1 MDDIKYVVKN
11 SDHVKINQ
19 SIIDSFINTIETKQY
34 RHWSQQDDFFKQLSE
49 KEIILFSFILES
61 INFCFWP
68 NYDWKISYNNKEYF
82 GSDTLLFILLESVKN
97 GVIKLDINE
106 LNKISKDEFYTFM
119 KSNNTYPILM
129 EERYNSFKNT
139 INVIYNK
146 SNFFDELFNIKSD
159 IELEKYIVSNF
170 NSFNDVSEYKG
181 RTIHFDK
188 RCRLVIGD
196 LFYISNT
203 IKNNI
208 NSINNI
214 KGCAD
219 YSIPRFFRE
228 IKILE
233 YSKELSDMI
242 DNGIEIKHNSNY
254 EIEIRAATLDVL
266 EYIKNVLKE
275 KGVIISSIE
284 LDNIIWCASR
294 VNKILNPH
302 HTISIYY

>member
-170 NSFNDVSEYKG
+170 NNFNDVSEYKG
-181 RTIHFDK
+181 RTIHFNK